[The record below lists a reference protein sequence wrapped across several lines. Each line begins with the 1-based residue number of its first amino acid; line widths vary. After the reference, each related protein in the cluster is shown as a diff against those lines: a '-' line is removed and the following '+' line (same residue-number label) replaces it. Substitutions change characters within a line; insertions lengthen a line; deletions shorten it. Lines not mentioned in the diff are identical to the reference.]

1 MAKGLQGTKWGG
13 SVKRLSSHS
22 LNEGKVRLRE
32 NENLRQFFKRKLDK
46 GKSNLFQAALKY
58 IPESFYLIFGEEAF
72 IKGIIFH

>member
-1 MAKGLQGTKWGG
+1 MKWGG

-22 LNEGKVRLRE
+22 LNAGKVRLRE
-32 NENLRQFFKRKLDK
+32 NENLRQIFKRKLDK

-58 IPESFYLIFGEEAF
+58 IPESFCLIFGQETL